1 MGWRQ
6 GPAVLVLDT
15 GKMGD
20 RGVAAQWEKGKREA
34 VVEGNGRKTKGIKE
48 WDKEERR
55 EDLGA

>member
-1 MGWRQ
+1 
-6 GPAVLVLDT
+6 
-15 GKMGD
+15 MGD